1 MDDNKI
7 IRDFEDDAKLNIE
20 KVIKTYNTYIYTVLK
35 NSIASEEDIQEILS
49 DVFFIFWKKADA
61 LEKDIKVKP
70 YLIGITRNLIK
81 KKYAHYNIDYEFES
95 FDDIKNELY
104 SNIDVINNLET
115 ANKIEIVEEVLN
127 SIKDQE
133 KEIFIMFYYQNKK
146 VKDIAKKL
154 NISVSKVKVTLHR
167 LRKLAKKKLKE
178 RGYNYGK

>member
-61 LEKDIKVKP
+61 LEKDIKVKS

-95 FDDIKNELY
+95 FDDIQNELY

>member
-61 LEKDIKVKP
+61 LEKDIKVKS

-95 FDDIKNELY
+95 FDDIQNELY
-104 SNIDVINNLET
+104 SNIDIVNNLET
-115 ANKIEIVEEVLN
+115 TNKIEIVEEVLN
-127 SIKDQE
+127 SIKEQE

>member
-95 FDDIKNELY
+95 FDDIQNELY

>member
-7 IRDFEDDAKLNIE
+7 IRDFEENGELNIE

-35 NSIASEEDIQEILS
+35 NSISSEEDIQEILS
-49 DVFFIFWKKADA
+49 DVFFVFWKKYDT
-61 LEKDIKVKP
+61 LDKEIKVKP

-81 KKYAHYNIDYEFES
+81 KKYQCYNIDYEFKN
-95 FDDIKNELY
+95 FDDIQNSLY
-104 SNIDVINNLET
+104 SNIDVLDSLET
-115 ANKIEIVEEVLN
+115 ADKIDIISEVID

-133 KEIFIMFYYQNKK
+133 KEIFIMFYYQNRK
-146 VKDIAKKL
+146 VKEIAKIL
-154 NISVSKVKVTLHR
+154 NISTSKVKVTLHR